1 MAHAEIPIGK
11 IISSP
16 SCRAK
21 ETAIYA
27 FGKVDQ
33 YDTSILHA
41 TAVDPDEWDLMA
53 ERYKNLLLDNTS
65 KNYNLII
72 SGHGNTID
80 KYYTRIFEKRDL
92 PPSRKIANIL
102 EAGFY
107 VLKVE
112 DGKVYYKHKFY
123 SLRNFA
129 MHIFSLKDF

>member
-1 MAHAEIPIGK
+1 MFNREGYRRLK
-11 IISSP
+11 IDFKGISTCRNTDWKNNICP

-41 TAVDPDEWDLMA
+41 TAFDPDEWDLMA

-80 KYYTRIFEKRDL
+80 KYYTKIFEKKDL

-102 EAGFY
+102 GVGFY

-112 DGKVYYKHKFY
+112 DGKV
-123 SLRNFA
+123 
-129 MHIFSLKDF
+129 